1 MLHIC
6 VHRCATDVFTGTLTT
21 PPPKPSPPVVSDLYM
36 EQCYFFLPISVHANV
51 LCSPLP
57 TPSIMNLE
65 AAKVLG
71 YDVNDPKLRNGPGV
85 TGVASTL

>member
-1 MLHIC
+1 MC
-6 VHRCATDVFTGTLTT
+6 NRRVHRNIDNT